1 MERLEP
7 STTQVNAALLYC
19 QENRVNIFGPVRQIS
34 RVFIG
39 KMSLIPR
46 EKKSFRA
53 KVNENVK
60 SSSFALKTFLG
71 KTKENFLS
79 RIA

>member
-1 MERLEP
+1 
-7 STTQVNAALLYC
+7 
-19 QENRVNIFGPVRQIS
+19 
-34 RVFIG
+34 
-39 KMSLIPR
+39 MSLIPR

-60 SSSFALKTFLG
+60 SSSFALKTFLD